1 MEGARDE
8 RDGDA
13 ARRAVPAPPAAWA
26 DARADPAAA
35 DARPRAAAAGT
46 GAHAHPAG
54 PDSGP
59 GPPARAAGTG
69 TTARLTEGNGGMRAA
84 RLYGVG
90 DIRVDEE
97 PEPETGL
104 GETLVRVSAVGLCG
118 SDLHWFSEGAIGDAR
133 LAHPLVL
140 GHEAAG
146 VIASGPRRGQRV
158 AIDPAIP
165 DGTCRACRDGYRN
178 LCPQVRFS
186 GHGATDGALREVM
199 AWPDELLHPLPDEL
213 SDGDG
218 AVLEPLGVAIH
229 SIDLGHL
236 PFAGTAAVI
245 GCGPIGL
252 LTIQLLRV
260 SGAASIVAFDPRAH
274 RREAA
279 AKLGADQVVDPAEL
293 TADGAAE
300 PDAGRVRDLVGYGVD
315 VAFEIAG
322 GDPAVA
328 LAMEV
333 ARPGGR
339 ITMGG
344 IPDADRIGF
353 SAALARRKGL
363 TLALVRRM
371 NEVYPRAIGLVARGQ
386 VDTASLVTDRFGLG
400 EVGSAFETAV
410 RRDGLKVIVEPGR

>member
-1 MEGARDE
+1 
-8 RDGDA
+8 
-13 ARRAVPAPPAAWA
+13 
-26 DARADPAAA
+26 
-35 DARPRAAAAGT
+35 
-46 GAHAHPAG
+46 
-54 PDSGP
+54 
-59 GPPARAAGTG
+59 
-69 TTARLTEGNGGMRAA
+69 MRAA

-260 SGAASIVAFDPRAH
+260 SGAESIVAFDPRAH

-339 ITMGG
+339 IALGG
-344 IPDADRIGF
+344 IPDDDRIGF
-353 SAALARRKGL
+353 SASLARRKGL
-363 TLALVRRM
+363 TIALVRRM

-386 VDTASLVTDRFGLG
+386 IDTAAVVTDRFGLG
-400 EVGSAFETAV
+400 EVAAAFESAV
-410 RRDGLKVIVEPGR
+410 RRDGLKVIVEPSR

>member
-1 MEGARDE
+1 
-8 RDGDA
+8 
-13 ARRAVPAPPAAWA
+13 
-26 DARADPAAA
+26 
-35 DARPRAAAAGT
+35 
-46 GAHAHPAG
+46 
-54 PDSGP
+54 
-59 GPPARAAGTG
+59 
-69 TTARLTEGNGGMRAA
+69 MRAA
-84 RLYGVG
+84 RLHEAG
-90 DIRVDEE
+90 DIRVDDEAV
-97 PEPETGL
+97 PEPGP
-104 GETLVRVSAVGLCG
+104 GETLVQVSAVGLCG

-165 DGTCRACRDGYRN
+165 DETCPACRAGYRN

-186 GHGATDGALREVM
+186 GHGTTDGALREFM
-199 AWPDELLHPLPDEL
+199 AWPDEQLHPLPDEL
-213 SDGDG
+213 SDSDG

-260 SGAASIVAFDPRAH
+260 AGAASIVAFDPRAH

-279 AKLGADQVVDPAEL
+279 AKLGADQVVDPAGL
-293 TADGAAE
+293 AADRGDGAGE
-300 PDAGRVRDLVGYGVD
+300 LDGVGQPDPGRVRDLVGYGVD

-339 ITMGG
+339 ITLGG
-344 IPDADRIGF
+344 IPDDDRIGF
-353 SAALARRKGL
+353 SASLARRKGL
-363 TLALVRRM
+363 TIALVRRM

-386 VDTASLVTDRFGLG
+386 IDTAAVVTDRFGLG
-400 EVGSAFETAV
+400 EVAAAFESAV
-410 RRDGLKVIVEPGR
+410 RRDGLKVIVEPSR